1 MIELNKLFA
10 IRTTGE
16 FLKVKVAKQVLEL
29 IEQKNA
35 TADTVTLNELKK
47 SLY

>member
-1 MIELNKLFA
+1 MNKLFV

-35 TADTVTLNELKK
+35 TADTVTLNEL
-47 SLY
+47 